1 MDEKE
6 LEALFSIL
14 KEDTG
19 ISTKESLSHII
30 SQGGIEGVYDEIQE
44 GIFNDVETF
53 VGAFNS
59 LKKKG
64 EGSESESGTS
74 DGSSYEPLSTS
85 ELEGLIPGSQQ
96 VQIQK
101 DASSTEI
108 GSKVQSSPFY
118 VEEEARIQKAK
129 DEEAALIR
137 SRDTSDG
144 SSYEPLST
152 EELEGLI
159 PGIQQKQI
167 ERDASS
173 TEIGRL
179 GEAEF
184 QNIRDEEAAE
194 VRAKIRQETE
204 KVAGPER
211 IKREKEQQKLL
222 EETKQFV
229 QSEEFQQ
236 ELESIDLEAET
247 ALSDLHN
254 KYNKYGFTFNLTNTH
269 MGNDKY
275 GISARSSNGELINI
289 STDDDQALKDFIVA
303 NAEISKEV
311 KDEDFLTKAFN
322 VRKSRRGAMSD
333 EDGYSS
339 TVRMA
344 SADNVAFPTI
354 FPKDPY
360 SKSQDPADWH
370 VFDVSTKEGMKKAK
384 AMAEERGE
392 IYQFNTDEEAD
403 DFAEGAWKESSIEDI
418 EGEKFFKDNYNL
430 DYRRIMDA
438 DRRYQEVHSEI
449 EFMKEQLG
457 LSKQAEWNPL
467 ERKMEATHKP
477 SEGFIKEN
485 PEIYLPN
492 GDIRSDV
499 GERIGELEQEYE
511 KLRKVVV
518 GDKKNQEAIEEFNRF
533 LMEKS
538 EKLAVVSAKQNKEV
552 KEDLLVLNEN
562 MSKALEK
569 AGINTTVVDA
579 DGNESQRPIDEITQ
593 EELLEALKKNPKLYD
608 DLENY
613 NLIKAGING
622 KQKLASDNYY
632 LGTTYFDR
640 KTRKHIET
648 EFVDDWASV
657 TSQWDAGK
665 ARGNAAAMLIGMSLG
680 IENLEDLD
688 VKKLSEHL
696 SKQGGVQ
703 GRAFS
708 RYMNANDYTDKYYH
722 ALLSDPVEIIGSLM
736 ANSLGMLLPIGT
748 EIVSSPKMLA
758 GIAAVGG
765 VYGYAASTTGN
776 PFAVAGAT
784 AVGVFSSLQASVSF
798 AMELENSILEAAE
811 DAGFDMS
818 DPVQAQQALAS
829 KEVWKVGMDIGVKRG
844 LSIAAVEL
852 ITAGMA
858 GKVFKVG
865 KTATKAKQTS
875 AFLAER
881 MLYDP
886 VSEGFGEA
894 AALVVSGQGFDLNQ
908 VLDESLG
915 GLGSNA
921 TTGSVALFMQANKRV
936 KVQTAF
942 ELTERDAI
950 ARSSASFAEVSKF
963 ATNMHSL
970 GQIDESVNN
979 SIQENLVLREEAREL
994 LGLSK
999 KEKSNDVV
1007 SRTMD
1012 LLKAQE
1018 TLSKND
1024 NSKKIYKDELQK
1036 IGQEMSYMVKEGKL
1050 APDDMTTDIG
1060 NIKDSSGVVIPMD
1073 NAPKSYKI
1081 NGRRYTKAD
1090 FKRKYAKMSD
1100 KKKKKA
1106 TFDVKNDPD
1115 FNAEIKQE
1123 AGVMPTAT
1131 TATPTTTATTVDAA
1145 VDADVT
1151 AIAEQNFESIDAVPA
1166 DIREAATVIEQQP
1179 DGTFQVN
1186 DENYA
1191 TLDAVPQEV
1200 MASDAVITQKQDGSV
1215 DVKYNED
1222 KFIVEAAP
1230 ITETFETM
1238 EQIPQTIKDAASTQI
1253 VENDKG
1259 GVDVTYKEVE
1269 VLGQVM
1275 GKQKSEPRFRAK
1287 EKKKAKADIEKRRK
1301 AELKEWKR
1309 DTGDLNAA
1317 WAVGSTQTIKEHI
1330 NAKYAAELAALDS
1343 QTKTLEKDGKQ
1354 ETTKK
1359 PVAGNRLFNEPLQD
1373 ATKIADRITK
1383 RKGIDTPR
1391 NEKIKK
1397 LNKERA
1403 TKIAEAYE
1411 KMEHRPNDPEVREAY
1426 NTLIDETIEQYE
1438 AIIEEGYAMEIN
1450 NDDSYGNS
1458 KEMIEDLKDRKR
1470 MKVFST
1476 ESGFGSDGIT
1486 DEMRKDNPMLAK
1498 TEYKDANGVPLLVND
1513 IFRFVHDF
1521 FGHAKQGNGFGPL
1534 GEENAW
1540 NIHSQMYSP
1549 TARKALTTETRG
1561 QNSWV
1566 NFSKVNEEAFKIR
1579 DEARALRK
1587 VGKLDEALKK
1597 VEEAYAMM
1605 KFAEQK
1611 IGLLPDEYTNTD
1623 AEIDSSDPQLQLDTE
1638 LDTESKKKELK
1649 EQAIQ
1654 QMEEVLPERA
1664 ETIEEIPKKGIPV
1677 KVKENTKLADKL
1689 KKVGLD
1695 FLIGKT
1701 INLVMADQLK
1711 VSKKYMGGPFF
1722 PLIKNL
1728 FGKVAWASMNNTAAG
1743 SIVNGAMK
1751 SDYSVVYNMSPKAI
1765 FSNTALRQEI
1775 LSNLS
1780 PEQQNQLYDL
1790 IKNDKKF
1797 KKTNKSKALL
1807 EKSNNLKEMF
1817 DLIGSKE
1824 INFDVADK
1832 IKFFENLIPSKTV
1845 EATSPIF
1852 SFMQKNG
1859 LNLEQIL
1866 PNVQEQFAGD
1876 LPMGAL
1882 TMIVE
1887 VRTKETKTYNT
1898 KNDIPSEIKNDPST
1912 KIKKTSDNKLEVT
1925 SDRRIKDVVSEIES
1939 DVKSGK
1945 INKKEGEKRKN
1956 EAKKN
1961 AILSKAQQKKEGL
1974 KSHPNYAI
1982 YIRGKAVSML
1992 KETLP
1997 FWDIIKSYKEV
2008 VSKKIAGEIKDRDSY
2023 SVTRIK
2029 FSGMGK
2035 DAKALVRV
2043 NEDGSRNIE
2052 VRVKGK
2058 NVKEFNIS
2066 KNNKVKTETYIESNI
2081 GKIEKFKP
2089 GKTPSIKQAQSGAM
2103 GSAMVG
2109 ASRQENVIK
2118 PLQSTY
2124 ETFIDRLSKALPGI
2138 EVVTSQ
2144 KEFDALMNNLFAK
2157 KLINKNQKVYG
2168 AVYNGKLYLN
2178 PSVRSFNT
2186 PIHEFGH
2193 IWTNTI
2199 KELNTELY
2207 NKGMS
2212 LVEKSE
2218 YVTQIKKS
2226 KQYKKITDQMKKEGA
2241 SDADIKQYILEEALA
2256 TAIGDKG
2263 ESFAN
2268 AAQERNFKGWLTD
2281 LFNFVKKLTGISE
2294 LSANQV
2300 QELTLDQ
2307 FLEGVVVDL
2316 LSDNEL
2322 FKKAEVKNLS
2332 NQLQLMT
2339 PDSSAVKDV
2348 KDLTDLQNLWVK
2360 NNAKDPESF
2369 VTSIAEQEIYNHVI
2383 DFSEKYNIPLPEFIK
2398 KRSVD
2403 LSAKALKDFIN
2414 DLAIETGVKQE
2425 VKAEVKEEVKAEVK
2439 EEVQAEETLEEIAE
2453 SGDMERHE
2461 RLKEEKAEAEVKE
2474 EVKEESLPNKLP
2486 LMTLYGSKMSL
2497 DQLITKARQEGFSD
2511 GSIKEYLKSMGYKA
2525 AEINPAMTI
2534 QLDINTKMPEAF
2546 TNVFGGARAGIEM
2559 FNDIK
2564 KDLDNWLKSRWGKGK
2579 SFTEYRFKAMELL
2592 ADHDLYKAQKPI
2604 DQQKLMSGM
2613 DTVIGRRKAKD
2624 VNAPIRSIKDT
2635 VKLIKNNNW
2644 KGDIA
2649 AVKKGL
2655 NQATTPLK
2663 GTKIHGKNQKKIA
2676 ALIKGITKDNIDTKI
2691 KEIDA
2696 VLSDI
2701 MQDNK
2706 DANTKVNNDISEINK
2721 KIQAFS
2727 QGQTDRSKTIKEV
2740 AALVKGLTK
2749 GTRFGAVFGEM
2760 ASTIAK
2766 INDSNVDVKFDKLLG
2781 LVTDFYTLQQM
2792 SVDKVTGLETAIKNL
2807 KEKVKQHKMQARELA
2822 SIKLKVAQ
2830 DIKKATQQLRDL
2842 GVKEYRYSAVQK
2854 LVYKVNNA
2862 KIENI
2867 DKVLAQIADVFAT
2880 VEEKGR
2886 KKKSKDIKA
2895 FVKNAAKYKKRSG
2908 RRVGKDGVSAD
2919 GQAFFDAATKF
2930 LEILEYNTVEQVM
2943 QALSLREV
2951 LGSYTKEQREDALAN
2966 DVSIKEYVKIIK
2978 ALDNA
2983 LGDNPLLAS
2992 IPDVLLGI
3000 DTMTLEELNALALD
3014 LKGDKMAFAVQLAEK
3029 KAIEKDARDARNAQA
3044 SEQIQESH
3052 EILYNK
3058 ETVDGETVM
3067 TPKNSDELKRI
3078 KNPIKKIF
3086 KEEGVRAMFRAMLDR
3101 FKLSNYTIGSIG
3113 HLKAICSVLDN
3124 LPAGKN
3130 FFTENIVN
3138 RLNRANSR
3146 FAKGLQDQK
3155 KKLDSL
3161 AQSINPKMKYDKIKN
3176 KIFKTVPLKIGDI
3189 TYSGDQLVR
3198 LYALLKNDVQR
3209 EKLMKQN
3216 GFTLADIENINNSLD
3231 PDVKAFA
3238 DMVVE
3243 YLTNEYYE
3251 QTNNVYRDVNNINLP
3266 KIDNYFPTQ
3275 TITDKSQAGENIKAL
3290 AEMATGKVSAQG
3302 ESFLKQRTNTK
3313 GAVAMMRT
3321 EGTPY
3326 TFTESLD
3333 TLMEGAERF
3342 KAYASDA
3349 KKLNALL
3356 SGTEVKNLMKMT
3368 GLQGLVNMFINN
3380 AVQPVSAK
3388 DHVFNS
3394 AIKQL
3399 FSNFIGVKLGFK
3411 LWQIPKQ
3418 ASSAVMAF
3426 PDYEN
3431 NLTKSLPKI
3440 VKLIP
3445 DLAMFL
3451 GELAVTMI
3459 DYRQYKEAYNTSPM
3473 FRERV
3478 NRFRKSGF
3486 SSLETT
3492 ITEAEAKNMVTKVFK
3507 NIKKAGESV
3516 TFLGDVMG
3524 VIGYWANYKRDI
3536 KNGMDPQLALE
3547 KFENYNSTQQT
3558 QRATEINRLQLAS
3571 KSHPLLMAL
3580 TTFASTPFLMTSLIL
3595 ESVNNINKQ
3604 VKKATGIKKPVALIN
3619 GLFNSKDGIKLMFAL
3634 GVGNAMFAAV
3644 SNVMKLI
3651 YGTREDEEDFEKE
3664 ITKAALGYN
3673 TFASLPLVGSVVE
3686 GAYKFYQGENVYGSQ
3701 DAINPAALIVKELAK
3716 SAKKEKIPFLDLFH
3730 NPKIKDPLANVL
3742 FKYATG
3748 INTDPMIG
3756 VYQYIQGEKGA
3767 GFKSIGITTSYLAKE
3782 QKSILEGGEIIDLK
3796 TFEE

>member
-1 MDEKE
+1 MDEEKLNKLYDIYVANNIITE
-6 LEALFSIL
+6 ERVSRDKWMEATPEQVEKLYNLGLDNNVISEEKTPFSKYQDAWGL
-14 KEDTG
+14 LD
-19 ISTKESLSHII
+19 SSP
-30 SQGGIEGVYDEIQE
+30 
-44 GIFNDVETF
+44 
-53 VGAFNS
+53 
-59 LKKKG
+59 KKKDV
-64 EGSESESGTS
+64 SESESGTS

-96 VQIQK
+96 VQR
-101 DASSTEI
+101 DAVSTEI
-108 GSKVQSSPFY
+108 GMQG
-118 VEEEARIQKAK
+118 EAEIQRAK

-137 SRDTSDG
+137 AKSEEEQSAIAR
-144 SSYEPLST
+144 ERALSEEEERKDFALDEGEFGDVGEQKFGGYDRTT
-152 EELEGLI
+152 EDISQGTEAMATPKEGLDVV
-159 PGIQQKQI
+159 KTA
-167 ERDASS
+167 EEDA
-173 TEIGRL
+173 R
-179 GEAEF
+179 
-184 QNIRDEEAAE
+184 
-194 VRAKIRQETE
+194 IRQETQRIAE
-204 KVAGPER
+204 QER
-211 IKREKEQQKLL
+211 IELEKEQQKLL

-229 QSEEFQQ
+229 QSEAFQQ
-236 ELESIDLEAET
+236 ELESMDLEAET

-254 KYNKYGFTFNLTNTH
+254 KYNKYGFTFSTITGTGH
-269 MGNDKY
+269 
-275 GISARSSNGELINI
+275 GIVARSSNGEVI
-289 STDDDQALKDFIVA
+289 SVRKDDDQTLKDFISA
-303 NAEISKEV
+303 NAEISKEI

-322 VRKSRRGAMSD
+322 VRKSRRGAMKD
-333 EDGYSS
+333 EDGYES

-344 SADNVAFPTI
+344 SDNNVAFPTI
-354 FPKDPY
+354 FPKDPN
-360 SKSQDPADWH
+360 SKSKNPADWH

-392 IYQFNTDEEAD
+392 VYQFKTDEEAE

-418 EGEKFFKDNYNL
+418 EGDKFFKERDL
-430 DYRRIMDA
+430 DYRRVMSA
-438 DRRYQEVHSEI
+438 DRRYQEVNDEL
-449 EFMKEQLG
+449 EFIKKQLG
-457 LSKQAEWNPL
+457 LSKQAEWDL
-467 ERKMEATHKP
+467 SKRKWEATYKP
-477 SEGFIKEN
+477 SEEFIKDN
-485 PEIYLPN
+485 PEIYLPS
-492 GDIRSDV
+492 GEIRSDV
-499 GERIGELEQEYE
+499 YERIGDLEQERDQ
-511 KLRKVVV
+511 LRKAVVL
-518 GDKKNQEAIEEFNRF
+518 DKKNAEAIDGFNRH
-533 LMEKS
+533 LQVKS
-538 EKLAVVSAKQNKEV
+538 EKMATLAAKQNNEA
-552 KEDLLVLNEN
+552 KEDMSSLNEN
-562 MSKALEK
+562 MNKVLEQN
-569 AGINTTVVDA
+569 GIDK
-579 DGNESQRPIDEITQ
+579 PIDEITSD
-593 EELLEALKKNPKLYD
+593 ELVEAIKKNPKLYD
-608 DLENY
+608 ELEKY
-613 NLIKAGING
+613 QTITKGIRE
-622 KQKLASDNYY
+622 KQKLAADNYY
-632 LGTTYFDR
+632 LGSTYFDR
-640 KTRKHIET
+640 KTRKYIQT
-648 EFVDDWASV
+648 DFADNLAAV
-657 TSQWDAGK
+657 TSQLDEGL
-665 ARGNAAAMLIGMSLG
+665 ARGNAAAMLMGMSLG
-680 IENLEDLD
+680 IEDLEDID
-688 VKKLSEHL
+688 IDKLSEYM
-696 SKQGGVQ
+696 SQQGKIEA
-703 GRAFS
+703 RAYS
-708 RYMNANDYTDKYYH
+708 RFLNSRNSADTWD
-722 ALLSDPVEIIGSLM
+722 AILSDPIEITASLV
-736 ANSLGMLLPIGT
+736 ANSLGQLAPIGM
-748 EIVSSPKMLA
+748 EIVSDPKLFAATFGTGAAA
-758 GIAAVGG
+758 G
-765 VYGYAASTTGN
+765 GYMASGTGN
-776 PFAVAGAT
+776 PLAIAGGALTGGLTTTQAAVA
-784 AVGVFSSLQASVSF
+784 F
-798 AMELENSILEAAE
+798 AMEYTNAILDAATE
-811 DAGFDMS
+811 AGFDMTN
-818 DPVQAQQALAS
+818 PEQAALALAS
-829 KEVWKVGMDIGVKRG
+829 KEVWEKGSDIGAKRG
-844 LSIAAVEL
+844 LAIGTVEL
-852 ITAGMA
+852 LTAGMG
-858 GKVFKVG
+858 GKVFKVA
-865 KTATKAKQTS
+865 KTASTTKKTA
-875 AFLAER
+875 AFLGER
-881 MLYDP
+881 LVYDP
-886 VSEGFGEA
+886 MSEGLGEA
-894 AALVVSGQGFDLNQ
+894 VAQISSGQG
-908 VLDESLG
+908 LDVFEVALESMG

-921 TTGSVALFMQANKRV
+921 STASVGLYMQTNKKV
-936 KVQTAF
+936 KVATAF
-942 ELTERDAI
+942 ELTDRDAV
-950 ARSSASFAEVSKF
+950 AKNSASFDEVSKF
-963 ATNMHSL
+963 ATNMHRL

-979 SIQENLVLREEAREL
+979 AIHENLKLRDDAKEL

-1036 IGQEMSYMVKEGKL
+1036 IQQELSYLSKEGKL
-1050 APDDMTTDIG
+1050 APDDMTTDIS
-1060 NIKDSSGVVIPMD
+1060 NIKDPSGVVIPMD
-1073 NAPKSYKI
+1073 TAPKSYKI

-1106 TFDVKNDPD
+1106 TFEIKNDPD

-1191 TLDAVPQEV
+1191 TIDAVPQEV

-1230 ITETFETM
+1230 ITETFESM

-1259 GVDVTYKEVE
+1259 GVDVTYKEGE

-1275 GKQKSEPRFRAK
+1275 GKKKSEPRFRAEDK
-1287 EKKKAKADIEKRRK
+1287 KYPIEDEGKWYGDGDYKQRGGVVVEMTPDEFLSRAKPLEMDEETRENVDDLKRHIQEGKKLDPLAIYENNVTNVRASDGRHRAIAAKELGLEKVPVLDFTLDEQARFRLKEGEGRIAEDKKLSADVKKKQKAMSKAEKDFMVPRGKPVREDVNPLAESRSETKLTEEDAKAMGFDSVADMTKKIEDFEGMPMGVVMSDHLAAGTHRDSGGNKMQLGGGILFNTLGAVKNRLLAWAGIDKNGANTQYQEAKMIYKANKKLFHRLWAEKKLPYGHVPFAVAKMGETAMDSNEAVFRWLSPKVKQLEKKYKSRAKSAFNALVAEIESLQGLTPEGRKKLAENKTKLEADPTNETLINKIEKAEEKQAKQIILNFIKKNKIKTVSQLLDAIVEDSKKRAKDPKTADLALPARAFVFGRIFLAKSKIPNKAKPSKKWQKELLRDSKNVVEDFSYFVTNSDNGVRNQITEPSMLEGRQGDIV
-1301 AELKEWKR
+1301 
-1309 DTGDLNAA
+1309 
-1317 WAVGSTQTIKEHI
+1317 AVVGIKVV
-1330 NAKYAAELAALDS
+1330 D
-1343 QTKTLEKDGKQ
+1343 KDGK
-1354 ETTKK
+1354 EAGG
-1359 PVAGNRLFNEPLQD
+1359 VAQ
-1373 ATKIADRITK
+1373 
-1383 RKGIDTPR
+1383 
-1391 NEKIKK
+1391 
-1397 LNKERA
+1397 
-1403 TKIAEAYE
+1403 
-1411 KMEHRPNDPEVREAY
+1411 
-1426 NTLIDETIEQYE
+1426 
-1438 AIIEEGYAMEIN
+1438 
-1450 NDDSYGNS
+1450 
-1458 KEMIEDLKDRKR
+1458 
-1470 MKVFST
+1470 
-1476 ESGFGSDGIT
+1476 T
-1486 DEMRKDNPMLAK
+1486 DHSN
-1498 TEYKDANGVPLLVND
+1498 Y
-1513 IFRFVHDF
+1513 
-1521 FGHAKQGNGFGPL
+1521 GFGPEGKFIAFL
-1534 GEENAW
+1534 SNPMHGTDVFAEWEVKSARVFKQDKKGKVPSKKSLLTQ
-1540 NIHSQMYSP
+1540 IGGAFFIDKAFRGMKVSMQKDSSQ
-1549 TARKALTTETRG
+1549 K
-1561 QNSWV
+1561 
-1566 NFSKVNEEAFKIR
+1566 
-1579 DEARALRK
+1579 RK
-1587 VGKLDEALKK
+1587 VVD
-1597 VEEAYAMM
+1597 
-1605 KFAEQK
+1605 
-1611 IGLLPDEYTNTD
+1611 LLVAKMRHAFPSVGITST
-1623 AEIDSSDPQLQLDTE
+1623 
-1638 LDTESKKKELK
+1638 
-1649 EQAIQ
+1649 QA
-1654 QMEEVLPERA
+1654 
-1664 ETIEEIPKKGIPV
+1664 
-1677 KVKENTKLADKL
+1677 
-1689 KKVGLD
+1689 
-1695 FLIGKT
+1695 
-1701 INLVMADQLK
+1701 
-1711 VSKKYMGGPFF
+1711 
-1722 PLIKNL
+1722 
-1728 FGKVAWASMNNTAAG
+1728 
-1743 SIVNGAMK
+1743 
-1751 SDYSVVYNMSPKAI
+1751 
-1765 FSNTALRQEI
+1765 
-1775 LSNLS
+1775 
-1780 PEQQNQLYDL
+1780 
-1790 IKNDKKF
+1790 
-1797 KKTNKSKALL
+1797 
-1807 EKSNNLKEMF
+1807 
-1817 DLIGSKE
+1817 
-1824 INFDVADK
+1824 
-1832 IKFFENLIPSKTV
+1832 
-1845 EATSPIF
+1845 
-1852 SFMQKNG
+1852 
-1859 LNLEQIL
+1859 
-1866 PNVQEQFAGD
+1866 
-1876 LPMGAL
+1876 
-1882 TMIVE
+1882 
-1887 VRTKETKTYNT
+1887 
-1898 KNDIPSEIKNDPST
+1898 
-1912 KIKKTSDNKLEVT
+1912 
-1925 SDRRIKDVVSEIES
+1925 
-1939 DVKSGK
+1939 
-1945 INKKEGEKRKN
+1945 
-1956 EAKKN
+1956 
-1961 AILSKAQQKKEGL
+1961 
-1974 KSHPNYAI
+1974 
-1982 YIRGKAVSML
+1982 
-1992 KETLP
+1992 
-1997 FWDIIKSYKEV
+1997 
-2008 VSKKIAGEIKDRDSY
+2008 
-2023 SVTRIK
+2023 
-2029 FSGMGK
+2029 
-2035 DAKALVRV
+2035 
-2043 NEDGSRNIE
+2043 
-2052 VRVKGK
+2052 
-2058 NVKEFNIS
+2058 
-2066 KNNKVKTETYIESNI
+2066 
-2081 GKIEKFKP
+2081 
-2089 GKTPSIKQAQSGAM
+2089 
-2103 GSAMVG
+2103 
-2109 ASRQENVIK
+2109 
-2118 PLQSTY
+2118 
-2124 ETFIDRLSKALPGI
+2124 
-2138 EVVTSQ
+2138 
-2144 KEFDALMNNLFAK
+2144 EFDAIMESDNVRTRVK
-2157 KLINKNQKVYG
+2157 DGMVVYG
-2168 AVYNGKLYLN
+2168 ITLDGNIYLN
-2178 PSVRSFNT
+2178 PEAVDVAT

-2193 IWTNTI
+2193 IWIDYLRHQALESPKGKAAKLLKKGLELAKKDSKFKEYKKKYGDADLAAEELLVELMATRGETIVNESLKAKFKEWFNGFFKYI
-2199 KELNTELY
+2199 KENFT
-2207 NKGMS
+2207 
-2212 LVEKSE
+2212 
-2218 YVTQIKKS
+2218 KS
-2226 KQYKKITDQMKKEGA
+2226 KDISSSKI
-2241 SDADIKQYILEEALA
+2241 
-2256 TAIGDKG
+2256 
-2263 ESFAN
+2263 
-2268 AAQERNFKGWLTD
+2268 
-2281 LFNFVKKLTGISE
+2281 
-2294 LSANQV
+2294 
-2300 QELTLDQ
+2300 
-2307 FLEGVVVDL
+2307 
-2316 LSDNEL
+2316 
-2322 FKKAEVKNLS
+2322 
-2332 NQLQLMT
+2332 
-2339 PDSSAVKDV
+2339 
-2348 KDLTDLQNLWVK
+2348 KDLTINEFADIGLADLFGGTLLDGSF
-2360 NNAKDPESF
+2360 DPSK
-2369 VTSIAEQEIYNHVI
+2369 VTDAMRAR
-2383 DFSEKYNIPLPEFIK
+2383 FS
-2398 KRSVD
+2398 
-2403 LSAKALKDFIN
+2403 
-2414 DLAIETGVKQE
+2414 
-2425 VKAEVKEEVKAEVK
+2425 
-2439 EEVQAEETLEEIAE
+2439 
-2453 SGDMERHE
+2453 MEM
-2461 RLKEEKAEAEVKE
+2461 AD
-2474 EVKEESLPNKLP
+2474 
-2486 LMTLYGSKMSL
+2486 GSKMSL

-2592 ADHDLYKAQKPI
+2592 AKHDLYKAQKPI

-2635 VKLIKNNNW
+2635 VKLLKNNNW
-2644 KGDIA
+2644 KGDID

-2663 GTKIHGKNQKKIA
+2663 GSKIHGKNQKKIA

-2706 DANTKVNNDISEINK
+2706 DANTKVNKDISEINK

-2740 AALVKGLTK
+2740 TDLVNGLTK
-2749 GTRFGAVFGEM
+2749 GTRFGAVFGKM
-2760 ASTIAK
+2760 ASEIAK
-2766 INDSNVDVKFDKLLG
+2766 INDSNVDVKFDKILG
-2781 LVTDFYTLQQM
+2781 LVTDFYALQQM

-2822 SIKLKVAQ
+2822 SIKLKAAQ

-2842 GVKEYRYSAVQK
+2842 GVKEYRYSTVQK

-2862 KIENI
+2862 KIDNI

-2886 KKKSKDIKA
+2886 EKKSRDIKA

-2908 RRVGKDGVSAD
+2908 RIVGKGAVSAD
-2919 GQAFFDAATKF
+2919 GQSFFAAATKF
-2930 LEILEYNTVEQVM
+2930 LEILEHNTVEQVM
-2943 QALSLREV
+2943 QALSIREV
-2951 LGSYTKEQREDALAN
+2951 LGSYTKEQRQDALAN
-2966 DVSIKEYVKIIK
+2966 DASIKEYVKIIK
-2978 ALDNA
+2978 ALDSA

-3086 KEEGVRAMFRAMLDR
+3086 KEEGVRAMFKAMLDR

-3124 LPAGKN
+3124 LPDGKN

-3313 GAVAMMRT
+3313 GAVAIMRT

-3333 TLMEGAERF
+3333 SLMEGAERF
-3342 KAYASDA
+3342 KAYAADA

-3356 SGTEVKNLMKMT
+3356 SGTEVSNLMKMT

-3459 DYRQYKEAYNTSPM
+3459 DYRQYQEAYNTSPM

-3478 NRFRKSGF
+3478 NRFRKTGF

-3492 ITEAEAKNMVTKVFK
+3492 ITEAEAKNMVTKVFR

-3516 TFLGDVMG
+3516 TFLGDVIG

-3571 KSHPLLMAL
+3571 KSQPLLMAF

-3634 GVGNAMFAAV
+3634 GVGNAMFAAI

-3664 ITKAALGYN
+3664 VTKAALGYN
-3673 TFASLPLVGSVVE
+3673 TFASLPILGAAVESV
-3686 GAYKFYQGENVYGSQ
+3686 YKFSQGENVYGSQ
-3701 DAINPAALIVKELAK
+3701 DIINPVSLVVKELAK
-3716 SAKKEKIPFLDLFH
+3716 SAKQEKVPFLDLFH
-3730 NPKIKDPLANVL
+3730 SPKQKDPFANVL

-3767 GFKSIGITTSYLAKE
+3767 GYKASGITKSYLPKE
-3782 QKSILEGGEIIDLK
+3782 QQSFLDGGEIIDLK
-3796 TFEE
+3796 TFGE